1 MLRCYWNINVIYQTT
16 KPHVMQLKKIV
27 KPIVP
32 FLMASVVLL
41 AGANIRIIFGH
52 NFSPDE
58 SASFLALVDTI
69 KAEAQ
74 LVQQNIASNN
84 MSLAS
89 DHTNKALSLVTDDVN
104 KEIAERNQ
112 RLSDDLNADL
122 AALRTSAES
131 ASGNNTAS
139 DTDILVEDINDI
151 LDEIV
156 TARIDPDQLNN
167 STIHVLAA
175 VELLD
180 EVLRN
185 YGNAF
190 AVEYDMTNMSM
201 MTMDGNNSDTNS
213 DTSNNGESDASI
225 HSMSSI
231 NMDGGDSAGNNMSMD
246 GVSNSDNRLVNITDY
261 QTAQALAKKV
271 QELFDNQIINSS
283 LSGSSEIVDQS
294 INNASTAISELI
306 TNIDGKSSPMDIMTI
321 VHTKIHPNLMTAFGL
336 QLENG

>member
-1 MLRCYWNINVIYQTT
+1 
-16 KPHVMQLKKIV
+16 
-27 KPIVP
+27 
-32 FLMASVVLL
+32 
-41 AGANIRIIFGH
+41 
-52 NFSPDE
+52 
-58 SASFLALVDTI
+58 
-69 KAEAQ
+69 
-74 LVQQNIASNN
+74 
-84 MSLAS
+84 
-89 DHTNKALSLVTDDVN
+89 VN

-131 ASGNNTAS
+131 TSGNNTAG
-139 DTDILVEDINDI
+139 DTDILVEDINGI

-180 EVLRN
+180 KVLRN

-213 DTSNNGESDASI
+213 DTSNNSESDASI

-246 GVSNSDNRLVNITDY
+246 GMSNSDNRLVNITDY

-294 INNASTAISELI
+294 LNNASTAMRELI

-321 VHTKIHPNLMTAFGL
+321 VHTKIHPNLVTAFGL

>member
-1 MLRCYWNINVIYQTT
+1 
-16 KPHVMQLKKIV
+16 MQLKKIV
-27 KPIVP
+27 KSIVP

-41 AGANIRIIFGH
+41 AGANTRILFGH

-89 DHTNKALSLVTDDVN
+89 DHANKALSLVTDDVN

-122 AALRTSAES
+122 VALRTSAES
-131 ASGNNTAS
+131 VSGNNTAS
-139 DTDILVEDINDI
+139 DTDILVEDINGI

-180 EVLRN
+180 KVLRN

-190 AVEYDMTNMSM
+190 AIEYDMTNMSM

-213 DTSNNGESDASI
+213 DTSNNA
-225 HSMSSI
+225 
-231 NMDGGDSAGNNMSMD
+231 
-246 GVSNSDNRLVNITDY
+246 DNRLVNITDY

-271 QELFDNQIINSS
+271 QELFDDQIINSS

-294 INNASTAISELI
+294 INNASTAIRELI
-306 TNIDGKSSPMDIMTI
+306 TNIDGKSSPMDVMTI